1 MFFTISLGAITAT
14 GHVQSGAS
22 VDDEVFIFLGHSI
35 TEIGDGPHVLQG
47 VCVGHVRPVRRQASS
62 FLLLEASV
70 RHNLLLDDIR
80 GVCSHGDC
88 GPAVLEVFDAVV
100 VRSNPVRHDG
110 GISGAKV
117 GGGKRWSDSLV
128 KLGIQTQEVRPDLIQ
143 SFGSS
148 CRDIG
153 RMAARRDL
161 TAG

>member
-1 MFFTISLGAITAT
+1 MFT
-14 GHVQSGAS
+14 GTCQECFSS
-22 VDDEVFIFLGHSI
+22 PVDDEVFVFLGSAF
-35 TEIGDGPHVLQG
+35 TDEGDGPRVLHVRSI
-47 VCVGHVRPVRRQASS
+47 GHVRPVRCQTG
-62 FLLLEASV
+62 LLFSLERIVHQDS
-70 RHNLLLDDIR
+70 LLDDICAIFH
-80 GVCSHGDC
+80 GNCSS
-88 GPAVLEVFDAVV
+88 AVLEAFDAVV